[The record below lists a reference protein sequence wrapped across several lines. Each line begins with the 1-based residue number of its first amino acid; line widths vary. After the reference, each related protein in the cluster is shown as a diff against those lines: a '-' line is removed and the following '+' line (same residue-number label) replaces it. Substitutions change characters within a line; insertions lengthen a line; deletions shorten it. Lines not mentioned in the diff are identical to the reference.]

1 MGGKTMP
8 AFILRPDVIPLWIG
22 IGLTGYLL
30 LTGIRSR
37 HSKLGVDFTVLM
49 SLALIWQV
57 SYAINIMTS
66 MLWLIKIMVFLEVGC
81 MSAIPIILFVF
92 SGRLTRRPFLYNRNL
107 IVGLCILPAVIA
119 ILTITNDLHQIIYTG
134 FDEVA
139 LSMGN
144 ILEPNFGPWYVVIG
158 VYSFLLLLVT
168 LVVLVDWIQKAT
180 PANRG
185 QATVLF
191 LGILPPVVANVT
203 HTSGFLNLIIDPTPL
218 AFSVSG
224 AILLWGLS
232 RYGLLDMMPI
242 AREIVFENI
251 SDGVIVLDNQ
261 ESVMDINP
269 AAARLFGGNRN
280 NLVGRRMRDLIHR
293 LDTCLLIVKNE
304 AGEYDTLRFGA
315 GDQVVDYEIRTSPI
329 HDKSGMLDG
338 KIILLNDV
346 TERRKLEDELRVLS
360 SLDHLTGLMNRR
372 TFFLELTKQI
382 RLARRFHYQLTVCML
397 DLDRFKMLNDRYGHQ
412 VGDDAL
418 AQASTR
424 IQNSI
429 RISDIAARYGGDE
442 LAMLLIHT
450 GERGAVTL
458 CKRVSDEVGNIV
470 IRDEFKM
477 GVSIGLSSLKKDDP
491 DTGETIIA
499 RADRALYKAKARGRG
514 QIVVG

>member
-1 MGGKTMP
+1 MP

-22 IGLTGYLL
+22 IGLTAYLL

-37 HSKLGVDFTVLM
+37 QSRLGVDFTVLM
-49 SLALIWQV
+49 SLALMWQL

-66 MLWLIKIMVFLEVGC
+66 ILWLIKIMVTIEVGC
-81 MSAIPIILFVF
+81 MSSIPIILLIFA
-92 SGRLTRRPFLYNRNL
+92 GRLTRRPAMYNRNL
-107 IVGLCILPAVIA
+107 VLCLCALPAVIT
-119 ILTITNDLHQIIYTG
+119 ILTATNDLHEIIYTG
-134 FDEVA
+134 FVEVA
-139 LSMGN
+139 LSSGV
-144 ILEPNFGPWYVVIG
+144 LLKPNYGPWFVAIG
-158 VYSFLLLLVT
+158 VYSFLLILITMVA
-168 LVVLVDWIQKAT
+168 LVDWFQKAS

-185 QATVLF
+185 QAVVLF
-191 LGILPPVVANVT
+191 LGILPPVTANIT
-203 HTSGFLNLIIDPTPL
+203 YTSSLSDMIIDPTPL

-224 AILLWGLS
+224 IILLWGLN

-269 AAARLFGGNRN
+269 AAAKLFGGNRG
-280 NLVGRRMRDLIHR
+280 NLIGRRMRDLIHR

-329 HDKSGMLDG
+329 HDKSGMLEG

-346 TERRKLEDELRVLS
+346 TERRKLEDELRILS

-382 RLARRFHYQLTVCML
+382 RLAWRFHYQLTVCMM
-397 DLDRFKMLNDRYGHQ
+397 DLDRFKMLNDQYGHQ

-450 GERGAVTL
+450 GERGAMTL
-458 CKRVSDEVGNIV
+458 CKRVADEVGAIV
-470 IRDEFKM
+470 IKDEFRM
-477 GVSIGLSSLKKDDP
+477 AVSIGLSSLKKGDP

-514 QIVVG
+514 IIVVG

>member
-1 MGGKTMP
+1 MGGKIMP

-66 MLWLIKIMVFLEVGC
+66 ILWLIEVMVFIEVGC
-81 MSAIPIILFVF
+81 MSAIPIILLVF
-92 SGRLTRRPFLYNRNL
+92 AGRLTRRPLMYNRNL
-107 IVGLCILPAVIA
+107 IICLCILPAI
-119 ILTITNDLHQIIYTG
+119 ISIMTITNDLHQIIYTG
-134 FDEVA
+134 FSEVA
-139 LSMGN
+139 LSTGFLL
-144 ILEPNFGPWYVVIG
+144 IPNFGPWFVVIG
-158 VYSFLLLLVT
+158 IYSFLLILVT
-168 LVVLVDWIQKAT
+168 MVVLVDWFQKAT

-185 QATVLF
+185 QAAVLF
-191 LGILPPVVANVT
+191 FGILPPVIANVT
-203 HTSGFLNLIIDPTPL
+203 HTSGFFNLVIDPTPL

-224 AILLWGLS
+224 IILLWGLG
-232 RYGLLDMMPI
+232 RYGLLDMLPI

-269 AAARLFGGNRN
+269 AAAKLFDGNRS
-280 NLVGRRMRDLIHR
+280 NLIGRRMRDLIHR

-329 HDKSGMLDG
+329 HDKSGMLEG

-346 TERRKLEDELRVLS
+346 TERRKLEDELRILS

-382 RLARRFHYQLTVCML
+382 RLARRFHYQLTVCMM
-397 DLDRFKMLNDRYGHQ
+397 DLDRFKMLNDQYGHQ

-418 AQASTR
+418 AQAATR

-450 GERGAVTL
+450 GERGAQTL

-514 QIVVG
+514 LIVVE

>member
-1 MGGKTMP
+1 MP
-8 AFILRPDVIPLWIG
+8 ELILRPDVIPLWVG
-22 IGLTGYLL
+22 IGLSVYLL
-30 LTGIRSR
+30 LEGIHYR
-37 HSKLGVDFTVLM
+37 HNKLGADFTVLM

-66 MLWLIKIMVFLEVGC
+66 AIWLIKILVTIEVGC
-81 MSAIPIILFVF
+81 MSAIPIILLTFA
-92 SGRLTRRPFLYNRNL
+92 GRLTRRAMMYNRNL
-107 IVGLCILPAVIA
+107 IICLCILPALIA
-119 ILTITNDLHQIIYTG
+119 ILMATNDLHQVIYNGFYEAALSTG
-134 FDEVA
+134 F
-139 LSMGN
+139 L
-144 ILEPNFGPWYVVIG
+144 LKPNFGLWFVVIG
-158 VYSFLLLLVT
+158 VYSFLLILIT
-168 LVVLVDWIQKAT
+168 LIVLVDWYQKAT

-185 QATVLF
+185 QAAVLF
-191 LGILPPVVANVT
+191 LGILPPVISNIT
-203 HTSGFLNLIIDPTPL
+203 YTLGFIDTAIDPTPL

-224 AILLWGLS
+224 IILLWGLS
-232 RYGLLDMMPI
+232 RYGLLDMIPI

-269 AAARLFGGNRN
+269 AAAKVFGGNRN
-280 NLVGRRMRDLIHR
+280 NLVGRRMRDLINR

-315 GDQVVDYEIRTSPI
+315 GEDVVDYEIRTSPI
-329 HDKSGMLDG
+329 NDKSGRLEG

-346 TERRKLEDELRVLS
+346 TDRRKLEDELRMLS

-372 TFFLELTKQI
+372 TFFIEMGKQI
-382 RLARRFHYQLTVCML
+382 RLARRFHYQLTVCMM

-418 AQASTR
+418 AQASTK

-442 LAMLLIHT
+442 LALLLVHT
-450 GERGAVTL
+450 GERGAMTL
-458 CKRVSDEVGNIV
+458 CKRVAGEVSQIF
-470 IRDEFKM
+470 IKDEFKM
-477 GVSIGLSSLKKDDP
+477 GISIGLSTLKKEDP

-499 RADRALYKAKARGRG
+499 RADRALYNAKAEGRGR
-514 QIVVG
+514 IVVG

>member
-1 MGGKTMP
+1 MP

-22 IGLTGYLL
+22 IGLTAYLL

-37 HSKLGVDFTVLM
+37 HSKLGFDFTVLM
-49 SLALIWQV
+49 SLALLWQL
-57 SYAINIMTS
+57 SYAIAIMTS
-66 MLWLIKIMVFLEVGC
+66 IPWLITIMVAIEIGC
-81 MSAIPIILFVF
+81 MSAIPIIFF
-92 SGRLTRRPFLYNRNL
+92 IFAGRLTRRPLMYNRNL
-107 IVGLCILPAVIA
+107 IICLCILPAITF
-119 ILTITNDLHQIIYTG
+119 ILTVTNDLHQIMYTG
-134 FDEVA
+134 FSEVA
-139 LSMGN
+139 LSSGV
-144 ILEPNFGPWYVVIG
+144 IQKPNYGSWYAVIG
-158 VYSFLLLLVT
+158 AYSFVLLLIT
-168 LVVLVDWIQKAT
+168 MIALVDWIQKAT

-185 QATVLF
+185 QAAVF
-191 LGILPPVVANVT
+191 LLSMLPVIIANVMY
-203 HTSGFLNLIIDPTPL
+203 TSGLLDGALDPTPL

-224 AILLWGLS
+224 IILLWGFS
-232 RYGLLDMMPI
+232 RYGLLDMIPI

-269 AAARLFGGNRN
+269 AAAKLFGGNRS

-329 HDKSGMLDG
+329 HDKTGMLEG

-346 TERRKLEDELRVLS
+346 TERRKLEDELRILS

-382 RLARRFHYQLTVCML
+382 RLARRFHYQLTVCMM
-397 DLDRFKMLNDRYGHQ
+397 DLDRFKLLNDKYGHQ

-418 AQASTR
+418 AQASIR
-424 IQNSI
+424 IQNNI

-450 GERGAVTL
+450 GERGAKTL
-458 CKRVSDEVGNIV
+458 CKRVADEVSKIV
-470 IRDEFKM
+470 IQDEFKM
-477 GVSIGLSSLKKDDP
+477 GISIGLSSLKKDDP

-514 QIVVG
+514 TIVVG